1 MLKLRFAER
10 WARLGTPGTGLLV
23 LLILSAISLMGWWM
37 AFEPAR
43 DPGGCVS
50 IAARGTRGLRSCDS
64 SDIAFHML
72 FTLAIGGLFGF
83 LALRLLWQVGRE
95 FVKPLPAEPLGA
107 LLRVL
112 LNLAHVRI
120 QTREDLADGV
130 QFDLLRLGRDDQPDA
145 AFRLRLEA
153 VQVCEFYPESGRPR
167 DPLPALLAGTR
178 LRFSPASRLAHPQ
191 HAHIDVSIVGR
202 RFETGQ
208 LALKARSYQLEPLPL
223 PLPAAAG

>member
-1 MLKLRFAER
+1 MLKLRFGER

-50 IAARGTRGLRSCDS
+50 IAARGSHGLRSCDP
-64 SDIAFHML
+64 SDIAFHIL
-72 FTLAIGGLFGF
+72 FTVAIGGLFGF

-95 FVKPLPAEPLGA
+95 FVKPLPDEPLGGA
-107 LLRVL
+107 LQLL
-112 LNLAHVRI
+112 LNLAHVHI
-120 QTREDLADGV
+120 QAREDLVDGV

-145 AFRLRLEA
+145 AFGLRLEGL
-153 VQVCEFYPESGRPR
+153 QVCEFYPESGRPR
-167 DPLPALLAGTR
+167 DLLPSLLSGTR

-191 HAHIDVSIVGR
+191 HAHIDVSIVGL

-208 LALKARSYQLEPLPL
+208 LALKARSYQLEPLPM
-223 PLPAAAG
+223 PAAAAG